1 MIRLA
6 RIPPILNRN
15 FTDQV
20 TQTAILVT
28 ANDGRLGSTSMTFVR
43 LDGSRELVENSGTL
57 IADIAAD
64 YQRLRDEYAG
74 LDNNN
79 NNGTMTSTKTT
90 KKKSHMQYVCC
101 CNWFFELC
109 QS

>member
-1 MIRLA
+1 MISLA

-28 ANDGRLGSTSMTFVR
+28 ADDRRLGSTSMTFVR
-43 LDGSRELVENSGTL
+43 PDGSRELVENSGTL
-57 IADIAAD
+57 IADIAVD
-64 YQRLRDEYAG
+64 YQRLREEYAG

-79 NNGTMTSTKTT
+79 NNNGAMTSTKTT
-90 KKKSHMQYVCC
+90 
-101 CNWFFELC
+101 
-109 QS
+109 